1 VAPSNQGP
9 TDPDEWEQ
17 VPPHPHRH
25 QRDRTHPGSLTRQP
39 RHDSRM
45 RPQIQETAEAQP
57 RFAWPATYRHASS
70 VAGGLTTV
78 EVAVPDA
85 PTNLP
90 GHTCQMPRTMAA
102 GAAWGG
108 IEICPVAANRRCP
121 LTAISSRSVLVVS
134 NPILR
139 PEPLT
144 AVIYRHFRGDTPRR
158 YVRAFGDIRRPSE
171 RPRALVRF
179 RRAAVAV
186 PYWDPVATD
195 ELAWRGLMVAAR
207 PYEMLVYGARHRAGD
222 PFDQCGRQAVEVP
235 QRLGAAWQDDDP
247 LVARDVA

>member
-1 VAPSNQGP
+1 VPAVLEAHPAAHAHERHPRPGHDVLPRRRGRQHNLVAPSNQGP

-102 GAAWGG
+102 GAACGG
-108 IEICPVAANRRCP
+108 HRDLPGGSQQTLPTHGHLITQRAGGEQPDTPPRTIDSRHLPALPGRYPTSICPRVRRHPTPVGAAQS
-121 LTAISSRSVLVVS
+121 TRSVS
-134 NPILR
+134 PR
-139 PEPLT
+139 CCRS
-144 AVIYRHFRGDTPRR
+144 AV
-158 YVRAFGDIRRPSE
+158 
-171 RPRALVRF
+171 
-179 RRAAVAV
+179 
-186 PYWDPVATD
+186 
-195 ELAWRGLMVAAR
+195 
-207 PYEMLVYGARHRAGD
+207 
-222 PFDQCGRQAVEVP
+222 
-235 QRLGAAWQDDDP
+235 LGPCSD
-247 LVARDVA
+247 